1 MHRSVAG
8 ADRVTD
14 RLSSLDVSFLYLEGR
29 TTPMHVG
36 GLLVFQPPDQP
47 ESDQLRGEPDGRSA
61 VFDYERLV
69 ELIEQRIALVP
80 RYRQKIRT
88 VPGHLANPVWVDDPE
103 FDISF
108 HVRRSALPKP
118 GSDQQLREFC
128 ARIQSRPLDRHRP
141 LWEIYLVEGLRDN
154 RIAII
159 TKTHHAMVDGVSAI
173 EIGQVILDASGQA
186 RQMPDDL
193 WMPEPEPSSLNLL
206 SDAVCHLVHRPSALL
221 DTLRLGAND
230 FRATTSQVLRV
241 VGGLASAARLAIR
254 AAPDSPLNAQ
264 IGQQR
269 RYGTAITSLSDYKR
283 VRAQHSDT
291 GTRTTINDVVLA
303 TVAGAL
309 RGWLLFRGESVTPS
323 TTVRAMVPVSVRSD
337 SEIGALGNRISAVLV
352 DLPVGEPNPVLRLA
366 QISYAMRAH
375 KESGQSVGA
384 DALVALSGFAPPTL
398 HALGARAANGLTRR
412 LFNLVVTNVPGP
424 QYPLYAAGA
433 PLLEIYPVVPLAEG
447 QAVSVGLT
455 SYNGGVYYGLNADRD
470 AMPDVDVL
478 AALIEES
485 LAELLA
491 ASDTMAA
498 HRENGSAPGSPVVPG
513 SHRVPASTRR
523 SADATGPGVSGE
535 TESTQHEAPQP
546 GTPPLDVSSDAQASR
561 SATPDEV
568 DQPSAAS
575 TRGKVVLSRS
585 PSAGGGATPVHG
597 DGAGAQSARS
607 SRGGAT
613 AGAARKRSGN
623 RQTGGS
629 QGTATA
635 ADRSTDLG
643 PAAERP
649 NDPGTAADRATSA
662 DTARDDAVTAGSAG
676 DHVAS
681 AGMTADHAASA
692 DTTDHAA
699 SADTAADHAASA
711 DTTSDGSTKAPD
723 LSAKDDA

>member
-1 MHRSVAG
+1 LHRSVAG

-230 FRATTSQVLRV
+230 FRATTGQVLRV

-283 VRAQHSDT
+283 VRGQQSDT

-433 PLLEIYPVVPLAEG
+433 RLLEIYPVVPLAEG
-447 QAVSVGLT
+447 QAVSIGLT

-498 HRENGSAPGSPVVPG
+498 HRENGSASVSPVVPG
-513 SHRVPASTRR
+513 SHRVAASMRR
-523 SADATGPGVSGE
+523 SADATGPGVTSE

-546 GTPPLDVSSDAQASR
+546 GTPPLDVSSEASQP
-561 SATPDEV
+561 AAPDELAP
-568 DQPSAAS
+568 PSTAS

-585 PSAGGGATPVHG
+585 PSTGGGARPVHG

-607 SRGGAT
+607 SRGKAT

-629 QGTATA
+629 SGTATA

-643 PAAERP
+643 TAAERP
-649 NDPGTAADRATSA
+649 NDPDTAADRATSA
-662 DTARDDAVTAGSAG
+662 GTASDDAVTAGSAG

-681 AGMTADHAASA
+681 AGTTAN
-692 DTTDHAA
+692 
-699 SADTAADHAASA
+699 HAASA
-711 DTTSDGSTKAPD
+711 DTTSDHAGSADTTSDCSTKASD

>member
-230 FRATTSQVLRV
+230 FRATTGQVLRV

-283 VRAQHSDT
+283 VRGQQSDT

-433 PLLEIYPVVPLAEG
+433 RLLEIYPVVPLAEG
-447 QAVSVGLT
+447 QAVSIGLT

-498 HRENGSAPGSPVVPG
+498 HRENGSASVSPVVPG
-513 SHRVPASTRR
+513 SHRVAASMRR
-523 SADATGPGVSGE
+523 SADATGPGVTSE

-546 GTPPLDVSSDAQASR
+546 GTPPLDVSSEASQP
-561 SATPDEV
+561 AAPDELAP
-568 DQPSAAS
+568 PSTAS

-585 PSAGGGATPVHG
+585 PSTGGGARPVHG

-607 SRGGAT
+607 SRGKAT

-629 QGTATA
+629 SGTAAA

-643 PAAERP
+643 TAAERP
-649 NDPGTAADRATSA
+649 NDPDTAADRATSA
-662 DTARDDAVTAGSAG
+662 GTASDDAVTAGSAG

-681 AGMTADHAASA
+681 AGTTANHAASA
-692 DTTDHAA
+692 DTT
-699 SADTAADHAASA
+699 SDHAASA
-711 DTTSDGSTKAPD
+711 DTTSDGSTKASD